1 MKIGIFG
8 TGAMGSGIA
17 YVAGLAGHEV
27 ILYDSFDGSLEKAKN
42 YILDLLNKNLVKE
55 KITAAE
61 HAAAWGRFYFGNSL
75 SSFQECDLVIEAIIE
90 DIEVKQKA
98 FSDIESVVSEHCILA
113 TNTSSLSVTKLA
125 SGLKKPGRFL
135 GIHFFNPAAIMPLVE
150 IIGALQTDPGITKQ
164 CKELISSWGKVP
176 VVARDT
182 PGFIVNKVARPYYSE
197 ALRIYEEGIANIPT
211 IDYAMKQAGFKMGPF
226 ELMDFIGH
234 DVNYTVTESVWKS
247 FYFDT
252 RYKPA
257 LSQKKLVEAGFL
269 GKKSGKGFY
278 DYTID
283 AEHYSALVKED
294 KQLSN
299 TISTR
304 ILAMLINEAA
314 DTLYLGICDE
324 KDIELAVTKGVNY
337 PKGLIAWG
345 REIGWSNVCTL
356 LDTLYETYREER
368 YRISPWLKEKA

>member
-1 MKIGIFG
+1 M
-8 TGAMGSGIA
+8 
-17 YVAGLAGHEV
+17 
-27 ILYDSFDGSLEKAKN
+27 
-42 YILDLLNKNLVKE
+42 VK
-55 KITAAE
+55 
-61 HAAAWGRFYFGNSL
+61 
-75 SSFQECDLVIEAIIE
+75 V
-90 DIEVKQKA
+90 
-98 FSDIESVVSEHCILA
+98 
-113 TNTSSLSVTKLA
+113 
-125 SGLKKPGRFL
+125 
-135 GIHFFNPAAIMPLVE
+135 
-150 IIGALQTDPGITKQ
+150 
-164 CKELISSWGKVP
+164 GK
-176 VVARDT
+176 R
-182 PGFIVNKVARPYYSE
+182 
-197 ALRIYEEGIANIPT
+197 
-211 IDYAMKQAGFKMGPF
+211 
-226 ELMDFIGH
+226 
-234 DVNYTVTESVWKS
+234 
-247 FYFDT
+247 
-252 RYKPA
+252 
-257 LSQKKLVEAGFL
+257 
-269 GKKSGKGFY
+269 FY